1 MSVLKM
7 RMPTRKEF
15 LDLAGVTEGN
25 DAKMHWK
32 HIYTVLDDD
41 DTCFPDDIGWIGGFG
56 GPVLLTSGTKSEPLE
71 VVGFRPVFDIA
82 PGSPLHGRM
91 VTGQSCVI
99 GTLYM
104 GNKPVKLG
112 KNPVNSFRKG
122 DIPEYIPGASLEIR
136 EAIDDP
142 DYQVRVYCIGDV
154 LIADRCLLEKVCKND
169 LKKILG
175 CEDATDLFPSV

>member
-1 MSVLKM
+1 M
-7 RMPTRKEF
+7 
-15 LDLAGVTEGN
+15 
-25 DAKMHWK
+25 
-32 HIYTVLDDD
+32 
-41 DTCFPDDIGWIGGFG
+41 
-56 GPVLLTSGTKSEPLE
+56 TSGTKSEPLE

-82 PGSPLHGRM
+82 SDGPIHGRM
-91 VTGQSCVI
+91 VTGQSYVI

-104 GNKPVKLG
+104 GGKPVKVSQY
-112 KNPVNSFRKG
+112 PVNPFRGG
-122 DIPEYIPGASLEIR
+122 DIPEYIPGASLEMR
-136 EAIDDP
+136 EALDDP